1 MRHDDILNGRKR
13 RPTHPGAILREVVLP
28 GAGMTQT
35 ELSKLIGVGR
45 RTINELCRERRAMSV
60 DMAYRLARIFG
71 SSPRFWLNLQQA
83 VDVWD
88 HLQTRRKEY
97 ARIKPIKAA

>member
-1 MRHDDILNGRKR
+1 MRNDVILNSRKR

-35 ELSKLIGVGR
+35 ELSKLIRVGR

-60 DMAYRLARIFG
+60 DMAYRLARVFG
-71 SSPRFWLNLQQA
+71 GSPRFWLNLQQA

-88 HLQTRRKEY
+88 QLQARRNEY

>member
-1 MRHDDILNGRKR
+1 MRNDAISDRRKR

-35 ELSKLIGVGR
+35 ELSKLIHVGR
-45 RTINELCRERRAMSV
+45 RTINELCREHRAMSV
-60 DMAYRLARIFG
+60 DMAYRLAPVFG
-71 SSPRFWLNLQQA
+71 GSPRFWLNLQQA

-88 HLQTRRKEY
+88 QLQARKDEY
-97 ARIKPIKAA
+97 ASIRPIRAA